1 MVVSTLHVFGF
12 VLSLVLLLVWCL
24 IAECLLMPV
33 WFIWFGVCS
42 VGWLLLLFSSLKGW

>member
-33 WFIWFGVCS
+33 WFIWFG
-42 VGWLLLLFSSLKGW
+42 GLFGRLVVTFV